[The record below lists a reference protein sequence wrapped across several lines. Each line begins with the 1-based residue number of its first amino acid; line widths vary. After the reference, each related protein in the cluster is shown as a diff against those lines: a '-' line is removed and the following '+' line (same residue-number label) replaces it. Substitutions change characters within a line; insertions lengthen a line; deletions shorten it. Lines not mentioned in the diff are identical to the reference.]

1 MAPAMIGVVSLM
13 IVFDFPVG
21 QRPTEHLT
29 TQASRCKRQGG
40 LFYSRFSAS
49 FNVRHTCGC
58 VCVSGRGT
66 RPDVSPEQGGGEPP
80 ASRRALEA
88 GQGGAADPSRQ
99 GSRLKTSPE
108 KAVDPWIRL
117 AVGKK
122 LCKTADRQ
130 TKAPSPPPPWQDR
143 HKKTPPDSWKGN
155 GFYRRVVSRSY
166 KTSRAKNSRNQRRL
180 ITCDRLPCVDVSLSL
195 SL

>member
-1 MAPAMIGVVSLM
+1 M

-40 LFYSRFSAS
+40 LFYGSFSAS
-49 FNVRHTCGC
+49 FNVQHTCGC

-66 RPDVSPEQGGGEPP
+66 RPDVSPEQSAGEPP

-88 GQGGAADPSRQ
+88 GQGGAAGPSRQ

-108 KAVDPWIRL
+108 KAVDQWIRL

-122 LCKTADRQ
+122 LSKTADRP
-130 TKAPSPPPPWQDR
+130 TRASPTPPPWQDR
-143 HKKTPPDSWKGN
+143 HKKAPPDSWKGF
-155 GFYRRVVSRSY
+155 GFYRRVVSLSY
-166 KTSRAKNSRNQRRL
+166 KTSRAKNRRNQRRL
-180 ITCDRLPCVDVSLSL
+180 ITCYRLPRVDVSLSL